1 MAIPHA
7 ELQKVN
13 PSAVI
18 ELYELQLKQDLHG
31 DTALYRFHAGVNE
44 LSAGADVVWNGN
56 TYQRFPV
63 EASGFDLTGNGQ
75 LPRPRLRISN
85 ALGTVNNSQQT
96 TFSQILLT
104 VNAVTPNNDLGG
116 ATFTRIRTMARFL
129 DSANFSSTNPDADAT
144 AEWPRQVFFVD
155 RKVFEDRETI
165 EWELASVFDLAGV
178 RAPKRQCISAIC
190 QWVYKDPETCGYSG
204 TTYLDENDQTTTAAL
219 DQCGKRLSSCRAR
232 FPDQA
237 LPFGSFPG
245 VGTYSQ

>member
-18 ELYELQLKQDLHG
+18 ELYELQLSQALHG
-31 DTALYRFHAGVNE
+31 VSTVYRFHAGVNE
-44 LSAGADVVWNGN
+44 LAANADVVWAGN

-63 EASGFDLTGNGQ
+63 EATGFDLTGNGQ
-75 LPRPRLRISN
+75 LPRPKLRVSN
-85 ALGTVNNSQQT
+85 LLGTTANSQNS

-104 VNAVTPNNDLGG
+104 VNAITPNNDLSGS
-116 ATFTRIRTMARFL
+116 TFTRIRTMARFL
-129 DSANFSSTNPDADAT
+129 DSANFTTSNPNADPT
-144 AEWPRQVFFVD
+144 AEWARQIYTID

-204 TTYLDENDQTTTAAL
+204 TIYLDENDQTTTAAL

-232 FPDQA
+232 FADQP